1 MEYRIYVLSSKTSQL
16 PYDVEGVLN
25 DKSKDIIWKFIGQ
38 VDDLEIAREMIIK
51 DKVYLKKN
59 DKEYLLD
66 FNPSGDLRFDFVK
79 IEYDDNVEYYD
90 YYCNS
95 YNTMFGKRRKINDR
109 KENSFIA
116 DCRKFLWFR

>member
-1 MEYRIYVLSSKTSQL
+1 MDCKIYVLSSKTSQL

-79 IEYDDNVEYYD
+79 IEYDDNVEYDD
-90 YYCNS
+90 YN
-95 YNTMFGKRRKINDR
+95 NHTDGKIFERR
-109 KENSFIA
+109 FI
-116 DCRKFLWFR
+116 

>member
-1 MEYRIYVLSSKTSQL
+1 MEYNIYVLSRKTSQL

-90 YYCNS
+90 D
-95 YNTMFGKRRKINDR
+95 YNNHTDGKIFERR
-109 KENSFIA
+109 FI
-116 DCRKFLWFR
+116 

>member
-1 MEYRIYVLSSKTSQL
+1 MDCKIYVLSSKTSQL

-79 IEYDDNVEYYD
+79 IEYNDNVEYYD
-90 YYCNS
+90 D
-95 YNTMFGKRRKINDR
+95 YNNHTDGKIFERR
-109 KENSFIA
+109 FI
-116 DCRKFLWFR
+116 

>member
-1 MEYRIYVLSSKTSQL
+1 MCKIYVLSSKTSQL

-79 IEYDDNVEYYD
+79 IEYGDNVEYYD
-90 YYCNS
+90 D
-95 YNTMFGKRRKINDR
+95 YNNHTDGKIFERRVNRNESI
-109 KENSFIA
+109 
-116 DCRKFLWFR
+116 

>member
-1 MEYRIYVLSSKTSQL
+1 MDCKICVLSSKTSQL

-38 VDDLEIAREMIIK
+38 VDDVEIAIEMIIT

-79 IEYDDNVEYYD
+79 IEYGNNVEYYD
-90 YYCNS
+90 D
-95 YNTMFGKRRKINDR
+95 YNNHTDGKIFERR
-109 KENSFIA
+109 FI
-116 DCRKFLWFR
+116 

>member
-1 MEYRIYVLSSKTSQL
+1 MDCKIYVLSSKTSQL

-90 YYCNS
+90 D
-95 YNTMFGKRRKINDR
+95 YNNHTDGKIFERR
-109 KENSFIA
+109 FI
-116 DCRKFLWFR
+116 

>member
-1 MEYRIYVLSSKTSQL
+1 MEYKIYVLSSKTSQL
-16 PYDVEGVLN
+16 PYDVDGVIN

-95 YNTMFGKRRKINDR
+95 YNTMFGKRR
-109 KENSFIA
+109 
-116 DCRKFLWFR
+116 

>member
-1 MEYRIYVLSSKTSQL
+1 MNCKIYVLSSKTSQL

-79 IEYDDNVEYYD
+79 IEYGNNVEYYD
-90 YYCNS
+90 D
-95 YNTMFGKRRKINDR
+95 YNNHTDGKIFERR
-109 KENSFIA
+109 FI
-116 DCRKFLWFR
+116 